1 MMKRGITFDGLTDD
15 PTFAITALVKTANPT
30 IAATRVELTP
40 PMRSQDSKQS
50 GFCRLMEETPV
61 QTVTAGP
68 QPLGATDPTAD
79 RDRVAA
85 ERDSLPLISGSPV
98 FNTAACHS
106 VSTSRVAEQIKSH
119 LRAWTG
125 TIRRCVKLP
134 DSKLNYF
141 RRKYRAAPNH
151 LTFASFLATDPRWQW
166 RRRKS
171 TY

>member
-1 MMKRGITFDGLTDD
+1 MSSTRCGLVVFCSVRPVPSNVQSSEVKRER
-15 PTFAITALVKTANPT
+15 TALAPPT
-30 IAATRVELTP
+30 DVMPLRWCCYGQPDL
-40 PMRSQDSKQS
+40 KQKGS
-50 GFCRLMEETPV
+50 
-61 QTVTAGP
+61 
-68 QPLGATDPTAD
+68 PLPGRGWSTD
-79 RDRVAA
+79 RDRAAA

-141 RRKYRAAPNH
+141 RRKYRAGPNH
-151 LTFASFLATDPRWQW
+151 LTFSSFLATDPRWQW

>member
-1 MMKRGITFDGLTDD
+1 MCFG
-15 PTFAITALVKTANPT
+15 PTEWQLVT
-30 IAATRVELTP
+30 
-40 PMRSQDSKQS
+40 
-50 GFCRLMEETPV
+50 
-61 QTVTAGP
+61 TVVSTGR
-68 QPLGATDPTAD
+68 GATDLDVPLRAD
-79 RDRVAA
+79 RDRAAA

-141 RRKYRAAPNH
+141 RRKYRAGPNH
-151 LTFASFLATDPRWQW
+151 LTFSSFLATDPRW
-166 RRRKS
+166 
-171 TY
+171 

>member
-1 MMKRGITFDGLTDD
+1 MCCSDHYGDEW
-15 PTFAITALVKTANPT
+15 N
-30 IAATRVELTP
+30 
-40 PMRSQDSKQS
+40 
-50 GFCRLMEETPV
+50 
-61 QTVTAGP
+61 QT
-68 QPLGATDPTAD
+68 D
-79 RDRVAA
+79 RDRAAA

-141 RRKYRAAPNH
+141 RRKYRAAPNILH
-151 LTFASFLATDPRWQW
+151 SAVFWPQTPDG
-166 RRRKS
+166 RKRAECLSVSVNGPKVKIQIEILPPMKGGKGVS
-171 TY
+171 TKEWTNYRHNTL

>member
-1 MMKRGITFDGLTDD
+1 MSTYKSTSRSSITMVLSQPYFL
-15 PTFAITALVKTANPT
+15 I
-30 IAATRVELTP
+30 TP
-40 PMRSQDSKQS
+40 PQ
-50 GFCRLMEETPV
+50 
-61 QTVTAGP
+61 
-68 QPLGATDPTAD
+68 QPAPD
-79 RDRVAA
+79 RDRAAA
-85 ERDSLPLISGSPV
+85 ERDSLPLINGSLV

-141 RRKYRAAPNH
+141 RRKYRAGPNH
-151 LTFASFLATDPRWQW
+151 LTFSSFLATDPRWQW